1 MNYKELFRKVER
13 TLARIEGSEDLP
25 VTLQMILEALV
36 DDFHEELGI
45 TGGRIYRQR
54 GASYTL
60 TAQYGAGPKLKAG
73 FRLPASYPPL
83 QTLRKRGYIYMGPED
98 EGFDKELEKKIGVRR
113 FAAIAVGDDAPW
125 VIAFTVDRR
134 VVAEN
139 LRVSL
144 STIRHAVN
152 LKLRQ
157 EALEDIIHEAKKIQL
172 GLLPKELPKF
182 GDFDLWG
189 GSIPADEVGGDLY
202 DFIEVSD
209 RILGVAIADSSGH
222 GLPAALQ
229 ARDVITGLRVAI
241 EENFKIIK
249 GIEKLN
255 RVISR
260 GSLSSRFISLF
271 YAEVEP
277 NGNLLYTNAGHPPP
291 IFIRDGRVKYL
302 TKGGMI
308 LGPSADAK
316 YERGFVSFR
325 RGAFLVLYTDGIT
338 EASRPGSD
346 EMYGAP
352 RLAALCRKL
361 AGKTAKE
368 IGQAVFDAAHGWSK
382 GAPLQDD
389 QTVVV
394 LRRP

>member
-13 TLARIEGSEDLP
+13 TLERIEGSEDLP
-25 VTLQMILEALV
+25 ITLQTILKSLV
-36 DDFHEELGI
+36 DDFQEELGI
-45 TGGRIYRQR
+45 TGGRIYRRR
-54 GASYTL
+54 GASYQL
-60 TAQYGAGPKLKAG
+60 TAQYGSGPTLKAG

-83 QTLRKRGYIYMGPED
+83 QALVKRGYVYMGPED
-98 EGFDKELEKKIGVRR
+98 EGFDREIEKKIGVRR
-113 FAAIAVGDDAPW
+113 FAAIAIGEDAPW
-125 VIAFTVDRR
+125 VIAFTVGRR

-172 GLLPKELPKF
+172 GLLPKELPRF
-182 GDFDLWG
+182 ADFDLWG
-189 GSIPADEVGGDLY
+189 RSVPAEEVGGDLY
-202 DFIEVSD
+202 DFIMLSE
-209 RILGVAIADSSGH
+209 RMLGFAIADSSGH
-222 GLPAALQ
+222 GLPSALQ

-241 EENFKIIK
+241 EENFKIVK

-260 GSLSSRFISLF
+260 GTLSSRFISLF

-291 IFIRDGRVKYL
+291 IFVRDGRIKL
-302 TKGGMI
+302 LKKGGMI
-308 LGPSADAK
+308 LGPNPDAK

-325 RGAFLVLYTDGIT
+325 RGSSLVLYTDGIT
-338 EASRPGSD
+338 EAARPGSD
-346 EMYGAP
+346 DLG
-352 RLAALCRKL
+352 
-361 AGKTAKE
+361 
-368 IGQAVFDAAHGWSK
+368 
-382 GAPLQDD
+382 
-389 QTVVV
+389 
-394 LRRP
+394 

>member
-13 TLARIEGSEDLP
+13 TLGTIEGSEDLP
-25 VTLQMILEALV
+25 ITLQTILKSLV
-36 DDFHEELGI
+36 DDFHDELGI
-45 TGGRIYRQR
+45 TGGRIYQR
-54 GASYTL
+54 RGTSYQI
-60 TAQYGAGPKLKAG
+60 TAQYGAGPQLKAG
-73 FRLPASYPPL
+73 FRVPASYPPL
-83 QTLRKRGYIYMGPED
+83 AALVKRGYVYMGPED
-98 EGFDKELEKKIGVRR
+98 EGFDREIEKKIGVRR
-113 FAAIAVGDDAPW
+113 FAAIAIGDEAPW
-125 VIAFTVDRR
+125 VIAFTVGRR

-172 GLLPKELPKF
+172 SLLPKELPKF
-182 GDFDLWG
+182 GEFDLWG
-189 GSIPADEVGGDLY
+189 GSIPAEEVGGDLY
-202 DFIEVSD
+202 DFILLSE
-209 RILGVAIADSSGH
+209 RMLGFAIMDSSGH

-241 EENFKIIK
+241 EENFKIVK

-291 IFIRDGRVKYL
+291 IFVRDGRVKL
-302 TKGGMI
+302 LKKGGMI
-308 LGPSADAK
+308 LGPNPDAR

-325 RGAFLVLYTDGIT
+325 RGAFLVLYTDGIS
-338 EASRPGSD
+338 EASRPGS
-346 EMYGAP
+346 EELYGAA
-352 RLAALCRKL
+352 RLASLCKKL
-361 AGKTAKE
+361 TGKSAKE
-368 IGQAVFDAAHGWSK
+368 IGEAVFDAAHTWSK

-389 QTVVV
+389 RTVVV

>member
-1 MNYKELFRKVER
+1 VNYKELFRKVER
-13 TLARIEGSEDLP
+13 TLERIEGSEDLP
-25 VTLQMILEALV
+25 VTLQMILKSLV
-36 DDFHEELGI
+36 DDFKEELGI
-45 TGGRIYRQR
+45 TGGRIYQR
-54 GASYTL
+54 RGTSYQL
-60 TAQYGAGPKLKAG
+60 TAQYGTGPTLKAG
-73 FRLPASYPPL
+73 FRVPTSYPPL
-83 QTLRKRGYIYMGPED
+83 QALVKRGYVYMGPED
-98 EGFDKELEKKIGVRR
+98 EGFDPDIEKKIGVRR
-113 FAAIAVGDDAPW
+113 FAAIAVGEDAPW
-125 VIAFTVDRR
+125 VIAFTVGRR
-134 VVAEN
+134 VVGEN

-182 GDFDLWG
+182 ADFDFWG
-189 GSIPADEVGGDLY
+189 GSIPAEEVGGDLY
-202 DFIEVSD
+202 DFIQLSE

-241 EENFKIIK
+241 EENFKIVK

-271 YAEVEP
+271 YCEVEL
-277 NGNLLYTNAGHPPP
+277 NGNLFYTNCGHPPP
-291 IFIRDGRVKYL
+291 IFIRDGKVKHL

-308 LGPSADAK
+308 LGPNPDAL

-325 RGAFLVLYTDGIT
+325 RGSFMVLYTDGIT
-338 EASRPGSD
+338 EAARPGSD
-346 EMYGAP
+346 DLYGAE
-352 RLAALCRKL
+352 RLGTLCKKL
-361 AGKTAKE
+361 TGKSAKE
-368 IGQAVFDAAHGWSK
+368 IGEAVFAAAHDWSK

-389 QTVVV
+389 RTVVV